1 MQNKTGK
8 QVERRLSIKNMY
20 FIKQKEKKYGHK
32 LWLYIFAVTLA
43 NALGV
48 ASVVPAM
55 AQSDVKF
62 NEGVRYSQWV
72 INSRMNDFYANTT
85 KCGFAVYN
93 QEGTQTSGRTDGK
106 TSLDYVV
113 GLVAKS
119 IIEASQYYSQFDWA
133 QSFAKPWF
141 LSIQNYGDNFYSKFG
156 TSGGSLDD
164 LNAVK
169 LFLPLRELSAT
180 TGKYADAATY
190 GNTTTALNNAIAG
203 LKAHNTSYS
212 IKSGTTA
219 ETAGKAV
226 AGGWWHKSTYQNQMW
241 LDGSYMGPALFAQL
255 VNYSGKTNNIDATDD
270 WNLIVKQFTILHD
283 MCWNSTEKLPYH
295 AFAADGGT
303 NSASHSDTWEGLSS
317 SSPYVFHSATY
328 WGRAVGWYFLALVD
342 ILEQMDKAGLSSSK
356 GYTTLKG
363 YLAETAEGLAKYQ
376 DETGGWYQ
384 ILDKTSAFSASEYNN
399 GQSHSATANYIES
412 SATALFTAAY
422 LKAIRLKY
430 LDEAAYKTVAV
441 NGYKCLVN
449 NFFSLDSKGN
459 VNIFGSCRSAGLGG
473 SGNDYKAGAERFRDG
488 SKAYYLLGYDVAKVE
503 KSENVTEGKVLGAF
517 ILAATEYE
525 RLYQGPMLLSQDLNK
540 SYTINAGEA
549 ISVEVLGDGTASYQW
564 YSTEGA
570 VAGETNAS
578 FTPAAS
584 GSYYCIINV
593 TPNSTS
599 AKSVA
604 KAASLSAYTIT
615 TNTAE
620 VTVNDVSTGEEENAG
635 NVGNSTTTIVTEVV
649 TFPNTTLTYTMTPAD
664 ATKIEV
670 SATGTGNNNSYLLT
684 GYTGYVKMDSD
695 GSLSLSIPENATNIN
710 VTLLSQCSVN
720 SLKLNGDSKTSTTW
734 NGNNTDGYTYSFK
747 IDDSL
752 AGQTYTIKKGDG
764 TSYIHKITITYSLG
778 SSKSNNASATFTYND
793 EALSFTENV
802 ATINLESSQANSS
815 ITVNAAPAAGATI
828 ATSSENTS
836 ISDNVITI
844 TAPAAGSN
852 ASYEYTVTA
861 EDGTTTKPYTINVT
875 VAAPVL
881 YTVTFNAGTNGTCST
896 ASLTQESQDASIT
909 LPDVT
914 ANEGYTFDGWY
925 TAEGGNKV
933 ESPYT
938 PTANTTLYAHY
949 SETPSGGET
958 SGGETTVKIDNS
970 NRTDEDVTYT
980 ISSGTSWNK
989 DGYYSVDNGATIT
1002 VKAKEG
1008 STISLIKLTYT
1019 AEDDNRVGGSVS
1031 ANTGSYTLSGKVGTW
1046 TGSANEVV
1054 FTTTNSARISSIEV
1068 TYLTGPAINIATQP
1082 VDATFA
1088 VGTSEGSIS
1097 VSASTNN
1104 GKACTYQWYRCKDTS
1119 KTNASIITGA
1129 TNASYS
1135 PDKATAGTYYYYC
1148 EISADDCTTVTTD
1161 VVTVTIKRLAVV
1173 LKFTD
1178 SEGNDKWEWNETETE
1193 TKGMPTFNQPTLKAF
1208 VANEDG
1214 TASESQITIDNAFS
1228 SKVKYISD
1236 VTSVA
1241 IVNDTTGKISPVES
1255 GNGEAYIYA
1264 KFAGNE
1270 SYEPAETFFA
1280 VNIIQGYSLKIVNG
1294 DAAPAINSTKFIT
1307 DGENNLVK
1315 ITFGGWKYNDG
1326 TYTVNGESYTDSW
1339 NAATKQSGVSAF
1351 DKYDAYIIGVN
1362 DAKDEKR
1369 EASTNN
1375 IYGNIRYGWFKSP
1388 ETIDGNLVTY
1398 PYTLPVRGS
1407 FMTFESTKNGTLT
1420 VYILQNGAWNV
1431 FDSNTTVNG
1440 INYKK
1445 GDIKPG
1451 EFRPHTFH
1459 VVNQRGVT
1467 VSTFSPLSFKA
1478 ATKQKVAEGY
1488 KCIFK
1493 NEEGYDAEDQ
1503 KNVVNWTEFTEY
1515 LSQDE
1520 QKKIHDSWSND
1531 LGYQSIVELDNGSF
1545 LAIQKG
1551 IVKYTFFVTAN
1562 ETYYLFSNF
1571 SKIGFAGANFVPS
1584 TTLEPTDEITLSD
1597 TEAYPTV
1604 TKVSGDKDDN
1614 KNKYAWKFGE
1624 EIKGYVPGFTI
1635 PLFKKISVNR
1645 SFTAG
1650 QWTTLTLP
1658 FNLTEEEVE
1667 SIFGSGTELLTLDN
1681 VEKNGDNVSL
1691 HFLYHEI
1698 QNILPGQAY
1707 LIKPANTVTT
1717 IEVNDKAINPNVKQ
1731 QSTVIGNYT
1740 FKGVDGYSTAKFTS
1754 ASGKTGYSELL
1765 DAGDIFVSDGN
1776 GKLYISKG
1784 SSYVKGYRA
1793 YIDYTGGTPAKS
1805 INMDYS
1811 GVDDSGESTTTSIS
1825 ISDLAPDVFDSLQLN
1840 GVYNIGGQRV
1850 ADTTEGLPAG
1860 MYIKEGK
1867 KIIVK

>member
-93 QEGTQTSGRTDGK
+93 QEGTQTSERVDGK

-119 IIEASQYYSQFDWA
+119 IIEASQYYSQYTWA

-156 TSGGSLDD
+156 TTGGSLDD

-169 LFLPLRELSAT
+169 LFLPLRELTATSAT
-180 TGKYADAATY
+180 YENTATY
-190 GNTTTALNNAIAG
+190 ANTTTALDNAIVG
-203 LKAHNTSYS
+203 LKAHNDTYS
-212 IKSGTTA
+212 IGSKTLA
-219 ETAGKAV
+219 ETAGKTV
-226 AGGWWHKSTYQNQMW
+226 AGGWWHKSTYKNQMW

-255 VNYSGKTNNIDATDD
+255 VNYSGKTNNIDDTND
-270 WNLIVKQFTILHD
+270 WDLIVKQFSILHD
-283 MCWNSTEKLPYH
+283 MCWNPTEKLPYH

-303 NSASHSDTWEGLSS
+303 NSTSHSDTWEGLSS
-317 SSPYVFHSATY
+317 NEPYVFHSATY

-363 YLAETAEGLAKYQ
+363 YLAETAEGLKDRQ
-376 DETGGWYQ
+376 DETTGGWYQ
-384 ILDKTSAFSASEYNN
+384 ILDENSTYSASEYNN

-422 LKAIRLKY
+422 LKAIRLGY
-430 LDEAAYKTVAV
+430 LTEADYKTVAV

-459 VNIFGSCRSAGLGG
+459 INIFGSCRSAGLGG
-473 SGNDYKAGAERFRDG
+473 SGDTYKAGGSKFRDG

-549 ISVEVLGDGTASYQW
+549 ISVEVLGDGSASYQW

-578 FTPAAS
+578 FKPAAS

-620 VTVNDVSTGEEENAG
+620 VTVNDASNEENG
-635 NVGNSTTTIVTEVV
+635 TTSEEVTISLANKNNTCSDANNIVTVDV
-649 TFPNTTLTYTMTPAD
+649 SNSQPSSSSDYCKVAKGNCFTVSSVKTI
-664 ATKIEV
+664 TKIV
-670 SATGTGNNNSYLLT
+670 INYSNNSYAPKKDGAVTVNT
-684 GYTGYVKMDSD
+684 GTFEYNT
-695 GSLSLSIPENATNIN
+695 
-710 VTLLSQCSVN
+710 
-720 SLKLNGDSKTSTTW
+720 TSTSSTW
-734 NGNNTDGYTYSFK
+734 TGSSTSVTFTDDSSNGNDLRITSIVVTYS
-747 IDDSL
+747 
-752 AGQTYTIKKGDG
+752 T
-764 TSYIHKITITYSLG
+764 G
-778 SSKSNNASATFTYND
+778 SSSETPKSSDASATFTYNGSP
-793 EALSFTENV
+793 LSLTGNT
-802 ATINLESSQANSS
+802 ATINLESTQAEST
-815 ITVNAAPAAGATI
+815 ITVNATPATGATI
-828 ATSSENTS
+828 ATTSENTS
-836 ISDNVITI
+836 ITDNVISI
-844 TAPAAGSN
+844 TAPAAGNN
-852 ASYEYTVTA
+852 ASYVYTVTA
-861 EDGTTTKPYTINVT
+861 EDGTTTKTYTINVS
-875 VAAPVL
+875 VAAAPVL
-881 YTVTFNAGTNGTCST
+881 YTVTFNAGTNGSCST
-896 ASLTQESQDASIT
+896 TSLTQESEGASIT
-909 LPDVT
+909 LPSVT
-914 ANEGYTFDGWY
+914 ANTGYTFDGWY
-925 TAEGGNKV
+925 TAETGGDKE

-938 PTANTTLYAHY
+938 PTANVTLYAHY
-949 SETPSGGET
+949 SETSSGGGET
-958 SGGETTVKIDNS
+958 GVEQTTTIDVENQTNEVVTLSGDGSWSGSGTTAYYGLGSAGSFTIASKNS
-970 NRTDEDVTYT
+970 NAS
-980 ISSGTSWNK
+980 ISK
-989 DGYYSVDNGATIT
+989 IV
-1002 VKAKEG
+1002 
-1008 STISLIKLTYT
+1008 LTYT
-1019 AEDDNRVGGSVS
+1019 ENKSDRYGGTVTVNSGTYSYSSS
-1031 ANTGSYTLSGKVGTW
+1031 AIQGTW
-1046 TGSANEVV
+1046 TGSANSVT
-1054 FTTTNSARISSIEV
+1054 FTTTNKCRIKTIEV
-1068 TYLTGPAINIATQP
+1068 TYTTGPSISITQQP
-1082 VDATFA
+1082 ADATFA
-1088 VGTSEGSIS
+1088 VSTAEGSIS
-1097 VSASTNN
+1097 VVASANN
-1104 GKACTYQWYRCKDTS
+1104 GKDCTYQWFSCEDAE
-1119 KTNASIITGA
+1119 KTNASEISGA
-1129 TNASYS
+1129 TDASYS
-1135 PDKATAGTYYYYC
+1135 PDKATVGTYYYYC
-1148 EISADDCTTVTTD
+1148 VVKAEGCPDVTTNVATVT
-1161 VVTVTIKRLAVV
+1161 VKRLAVA

-1178 SEGNDKWEWNETETE
+1178 SEGNDKWEWNETRS
-1193 TKGMPTFNQPTLKAF
+1193 MPAFSQPKLKAY

-1214 TASESQITIDNAFS
+1214 TASATEITIREDFS

-1241 IVNDTTGKISPVES
+1241 TVDETTGEIKPVET
-1255 GNGEAYIYA
+1255 GNGEAYVYA
-1264 KFAGNE
+1264 KFAGND
-1270 SYEPAETFFA
+1270 SYEPAETYFT
-1280 VNIIQGYSLKIVNG
+1280 VSIVQGYSLKINNR
-1294 DAAPAINSTKFIT
+1294 DTAPAVNSSTFIT
-1307 DGENNLVK
+1307 DNADKKLVK
-1315 ITFGGWKYNDG
+1315 ITYGGWKYNSG
-1326 TYTVNGESYTDSW
+1326 VYTVNGNEYTDSW
-1339 NAATKQSGVSAF
+1339 NAAAQQSGVSAF
-1351 DKYDAYIIGVN
+1351 DGYDSYIIGVN

-1369 EASTNN
+1369 EASDET
-1375 IYGNIRYGWFKSP
+1375 IYGSTRYGWFKSP
-1388 ETIDGNLVTY
+1388 TKDSKGNITETY

-1407 FMTFESTKNGTLT
+1407 YMTFEPKQNGTLT

-1431 FDSNTTVNG
+1431 FDSETTVG
-1440 INYKK
+1440 DVKYKK

-1451 EFRPHTFH
+1451 EFRPHSFH
-1459 VVNQRGVT
+1459 VVNQRGIT
-1467 VSTFSPLSFKA
+1467 VSSFSPLSFKA
-1478 ATKQKVAEGY
+1478 ATKQKVADGY
-1488 KCIFK
+1488 KCIFTD
-1493 NEEGYDAEDQ
+1493 EEGYDADDK
-1503 KNVVNWTEFTEY
+1503 KNVVNWPEFAKY
-1515 LSQDE
+1515 LSANE
-1520 QKKIHDSWSND
+1520 QQNIHDAWSND

-1584 TTLEPTDEITLSD
+1584 KTVSPSDVLTLSD
-1597 TEAYPTV
+1597 VEAYPTPVKV
-1604 TKVSGDKDDN
+1604 TEDEDLN
-1614 KNKYAWKFGE
+1614 KNKYAWKFGN

-1635 PLFKKISVNR
+1635 PLFSSITLNR
-1645 SFTAG
+1645 IFTAK
-1650 QWTTLTLP
+1650 QWTTLILP
-1658 FNLTEEEVE
+1658 FNLTEEEVQT
-1667 SIFGSGTELLTLDN
+1667 IFGEGTELITLDN
-1681 VEKNGDNVSL
+1681 VEDNDGYISL

-1698 QNILPGQAY
+1698 QNVLPGNAY
-1707 LIKPANTVTT
+1707 LINPAKEVTSFTVT
-1717 IEVNDKAINPNVKQ
+1717 DKPINPNIEQ
-1731 QSTVIGNYT
+1731 QETVIGNYT
-1740 FKGVDGYSTAKFTS
+1740 FKGVDGYSKANLTDK
-1754 ASGKTGYSELL
+1754 GYSEKL
-1765 DAGDIFVSDGN
+1765 DEGDIFVSDGN

-1793 YIDYTGGTPAKS
+1793 YIDFKGTTPAKG
-1805 INMDYS
+1805 IKMDYS
-1811 GVDDSGESTTTSIS
+1811 GVDDSGENTTTSIN
-1825 ISDLAPDVFDSLQLN
+1825 IFDLSSEAFNALQLK
-1840 GVYNIGGQRV
+1840 GVYNTQGQKV
-1850 ADTTEGLPAG
+1850 ADTTEGLPTG
-1860 MYIKEGK
+1860 VYISNGK